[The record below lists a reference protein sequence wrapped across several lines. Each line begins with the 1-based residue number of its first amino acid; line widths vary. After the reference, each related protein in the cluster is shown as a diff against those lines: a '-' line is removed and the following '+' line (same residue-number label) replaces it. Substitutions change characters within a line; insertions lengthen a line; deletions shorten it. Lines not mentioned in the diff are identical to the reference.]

1 MTDSDRPDGSGSLT
15 LERVAWGTEGE
26 ILRAIRVA
34 VFQREQGVA
43 PELEFDG
50 QDAHAEHW
58 LARWEGEPAGT
69 LRVRSLP
76 GSDPL
81 AAPSLT
87 SPPLILPS
95 LTLPLLTSP
104 APQCYKLERLA
115 VLPPFRGRGIARQLT
130 QTVCAELRDRG
141 ATEVRIHAQ
150 SYIQT
155 LYAFL
160 GFVAE
165 GAEFVEAGI
174 PHVAMRLRWDRG
186 SVFSG

>member
-1 MTDSDRPDGSGSLT
+1 MTDTDSPADSGSLT

-26 ILRAIRVA
+26 MLRAIRVT

-58 LARWEGEPAGT
+58 LARWEGKPVGT

-81 AAPSLT
+81 TSPSLT
-87 SPPLILPS
+87 SPDR
-95 LTLPLLTSP
+95 
-104 APQCYKLERLA
+104 YKLERLA

-130 QTVCAELRDRG
+130 QAVCAELRDRG
-141 ATEVRIHAQ
+141 ATEVQIHAQ
-150 SYIQT
+150 SYIQS
-155 LYAFL
+155 LYASL

-165 GAEFVEAGI
+165 GSEFVEAGI
-174 PHVAMRLRWDRG
+174 PHVAMRLRWD
-186 SVFSG
+186 